1 MRIAPTDQHATLPR
15 IVELLAPAKNLECGM
30 AAIDYGADAVYI
42 GASNFGARV
51 AAGNTVDDIRRLCT
65 YAHQFDAKV
74 YVTVNTII
82 YDKELEQ
89 ARTLVRQI
97 ADAGADAVLIQDMGL
112 IETVKG
118 CPTLEMHAS
127 TQTDNRTVEKVAW
140 LQAQGFD
147 RVVLARE
154 LSLEQIRQ
162 IHQALPDT
170 ELEVFVHGAL
180 CVSYSGACYA
190 SQHCFNRSANRGECA
205 QFCRL
210 SFDLTDSDEHLIEHD
225 RHLLS
230 LKDLCQIDELEDII
244 EAGVTSLK
252 IEGRLKDITY
262 VKNVVAAYSQRL
274 DDIISRNPEKYRR
287 LSFGHTAYTFT
298 PNLKKT
304 FNRGFTHYFLH
315 GRKPDIASFDTPKAL
330 GEFVGTVKEIR
341 GNMFSVSGTVPF
353 ANGDGLCFINKEH
366 KLEGFRVNRVNN
378 NFIYPLNLPPS
389 LHRGMALYRN
399 NDQEFERVLSRKAA
413 ERKIGVKFALSYLDG
428 ELCLSVEDEGGRQTE
443 YKTQIEYQKA
453 KAPQEENIRRQLG
466 KLGNTI
472 FEVCDITIDKQLSDI
487 FIPSSR
493 LADMRRNVIES
504 LTAIPFT
511 PKRKSKIETPSL
523 SVDIENPSAKDLRLA
538 NVSNKSARAYYES
551 VGVHD
556 AIEAYETKPTQKT
569 PLMTC
574 RHCLRFALGHCI
586 KHGGTQPTWHE
597 PLFLSLPDGQRFSV
611 KFDCRNCQMEIYA
624 ET

>member
-1 MRIAPTDQHATLPR
+1 MRKDPTDMYATQPR
-15 IVELLAPAKNLECGM
+15 AIELLAPAKNLECGM

-42 GASNFGARV
+42 GASSFGARL
-51 AAGNTVDDIRRLCT
+51 AAGNTLDDIRRLCT

-82 YDKELEQ
+82 YEKEVEQ

-112 IETVKG
+112 VETVKD

-127 TQTDNRTVEKVAW
+127 TQTDNRTADKVAW

-154 LSLEQIRQ
+154 LTLEQIRQ
-162 IHQALPDT
+162 IHQAHPDT
-170 ELEVFVHGAL
+170 ELEVFIHGAL

-190 SQHCFNRSANRGECA
+190 SQHCFGRSANRGECA

-210 SFDLTDSDEHLIEHD
+210 SFDLTDSDGHTVEHD

-230 LKDLCQIDELEDII
+230 LKDLCQIDELENII
-244 EAGVTSLK
+244 EAGATSLK

-274 DDIISRNPEKYRR
+274 DTIISRNPEKYRR
-287 LSFGHTAYTFT
+287 QSYGHTTYTFT

-315 GRKPDIASFDTPKAL
+315 GRIPDIASFDTPKAL

-389 LHRGMALYRN
+389 LRRGMALYRN
-399 NDQEFERVLSRKAA
+399 NDQEFERVLSHKAA
-413 ERKIGVKFALSYLDG
+413 ERKIGVKFSLSYHNG
-428 ELCLSVEDEGGRQTE
+428 ELCLTAEDDGQRQAE
-443 YKTQIEYQKA
+443 CRIPIECQKPRT
-453 KAPQEENIRRQLG
+453 PQEENIRKQLG

-472 FEVCDITIDKQLSDI
+472 FEVREISVDRQLADI

-493 LADMRRNVIES
+493 LADLRRNVIES
-504 LTAIPFT
+504 LAACPF
-511 PKRKSKIETPSL
+511 PAKRKSK
-523 SVDIENPSAKDLRLA
+523 SAAPLLPATSQSAQELHLA
-538 NVSNKSARAYYES
+538 NVSNKSARTYYES
-551 VGVHD
+551 VGVQD
-556 AIEAYETKPTQKT
+556 AIEAYETRPAQNT

-586 KHGGTQPTWHE
+586 KHGGTRPTWHE
-597 PLFLSLPDGQRFSV
+597 PLFLSLPDGQRFRI
-611 KFDCRNCQMEIYA
+611 KFDCKNCQMEIYA

>member
-1 MRIAPTDQHATLPR
+1 MRKDPTDMHATRPR
-15 IVELLAPAKNLECGM
+15 AIELLAPAKNLECGM

-42 GASNFGARV
+42 GASSFGARL
-51 AAGNTVDDIRRLCT
+51 AAGNTLDDIRQLCT
-65 YAHQFDAKV
+65 YAHRFGAKV

-82 YDKELEQ
+82 YEKELEQ

-112 IETVKG
+112 VKTVKD

-127 TQTDNRTVEKVAW
+127 TQTDNRTLEKVAW
-140 LQAQGFD
+140 LQNQGFD

-190 SQHCFNRSANRGECA
+190 SQHCFGRSANRGECA

-210 SFDLTDSDEHLIEHD
+210 SFDLTDSDGHTVEHD

-230 LKDLCQIDELEDII
+230 LKDLCQIDELENII
-244 EAGVTSLK
+244 EAGATSLK

-274 DDIISRNPEKYRR
+274 DAIIKRNPEKYRR
-287 LSFGHTAYTFT
+287 QSYGHTTYTFT

-353 ANGDGLCFINKEH
+353 ANGDGLCFINKER
-366 KLEGFRVNRVNN
+366 KLEGFRVNRVSN

-389 LHRGMALYRN
+389 LRRGMALYRN
-399 NDQEFERVLSRKAA
+399 NDQEFERVLFHKAA
-413 ERKIGVKFALSYLDG
+413 ERKIGVKFTLSYHNSELLLTAEDDG
-428 ELCLSVEDEGGRQTE
+428 NRQAE
-443 YKTQIEYQKA
+443 YHIPIEYQKSRT
-453 KAPQEENIRRQLG
+453 PQEENIRRQLG

-472 FEVCDITIDKQLSDI
+472 FEVREITIDSKLADI
-487 FIPSSR
+487 FIPSSL
-493 LADMRRNVIES
+493 LADLRRHVIES
-504 LTAIPFT
+504 LTASPFPAQKK
-511 PKRKSKIETPSL
+511 PKSAAPSL
-523 SVDIENPSAKDLRLA
+523 SAANPSAQELHLA
-538 NVSNKSARAYYES
+538 NVSNKSARTYYES

-556 AIEAYETKPTQKT
+556 AIEAYETKPMQNT

-586 KHGGTQPTWHE
+586 KHGGTRPTWHE
-597 PLFLSLPDGQRFSV
+597 PLFLSLPDGQRFSIR
-611 KFDCRNCQMEIYA
+611 FDCKNCQMEIWRA
-624 ET
+624 L

>member
-1 MRIAPTDQHATLPR
+1 MRKDPTDMYTTQPR
-15 IVELLAPAKNLECGM
+15 AIELLAPAKNLECGM

-42 GASNFGARV
+42 GASSFGARV
-51 AAGNTVDDIRRLCT
+51 AAGNTLDDIKQLCT

-74 YVTVNTII
+74 YVTVNTIV
-82 YDKELEQ
+82 YEKEVDQ
-89 ARTLVRQI
+89 ARTLIRQI
-97 ADAGADAVLIQDMGL
+97 ADAGADAVLIQDIGL
-112 IETVKG
+112 VETVKT

-127 TQTDNRTVEKVAW
+127 TQTDNRSIEKVAW

-210 SFDLTDSDEHLIEHD
+210 SFDLTDSEGRMIEHD

-230 LKDLCQIDELEDII
+230 LKDLCQIDELENII
-244 EAGVTSLK
+244 EAGATSLK

-262 VKNVVAAYSQRL
+262 VKNVVAAYSQQL
-274 DDIISRNPEKYRR
+274 DTIIKRNPGKYRR
-287 LSFGHTAYTFT
+287 QSYGHTTYAFT

-353 ANGDGLCFINKEH
+353 ANGDGLCFINKER

-378 NFIYPLNLPPS
+378 NFIYPLTLPSS
-389 LHRGMALYRN
+389 LRRGMALYRN
-399 NDQEFERVLSRKAA
+399 NDQEFERILSRKAA
-413 ERKIGVKFALSYLDG
+413 ERKIGVTFTLNYNNG
-428 ELCLSVEDEGGRQTE
+428 NLCLTAEDEGGRHAECQIS
-443 YKTQIEYQKA
+443 IEYQKA
-453 KAPQEENIRRQLG
+453 KTPQEENIRRQLG

-472 FEVCDITIDKQLSDI
+472 FEIQDISIDKQLSDI

-493 LADMRRNVIES
+493 LADMRRNVVES
-504 LTAIPFT
+504 LSGTSFIPKT
-511 PKRKSKIETPSL
+511 KSKTVTPAL
-523 SVDIENPSAKDLRLA
+523 DIEKQSAKELHLA
-538 NVSNKSARAYYES
+538 NVSNNSAKAYYES

-556 AIEAYETKPTQKT
+556 AIEAYETSSSQKT

-586 KHGGTQPTWHE
+586 KHGGTRPTWHE
-597 PLFLSLPDGQRFSV
+597 PLFLSLPDGQRFNIR
-611 KFDCRNCQMEIYA
+611 FDCKNCQMEIYA

>member
-1 MRIAPTDQHATLPR
+1 MRKDPTDMHTPQPR
-15 IVELLAPAKNLECGM
+15 AIELLAPAKNLECGM

-42 GASNFGARV
+42 GASSFGARL
-51 AAGNTVDDIRRLCT
+51 AAGNTLDDIRQLCT
-65 YAHQFDAKV
+65 YAHRFGAKV

-82 YDKELEQ
+82 YEKEIEQ

-112 IETVKG
+112 VKTVKD

-127 TQTDNRTVEKVAW
+127 TQTDNRTLEKVAW
-140 LQAQGFD
+140 LQNQGFD

-190 SQHCFNRSANRGECA
+190 SQHCFGRSANRGECA

-210 SFDLTDSDEHLIEHD
+210 SFNLTDSDGHTVEHD

-230 LKDLCQIDELEDII
+230 LKDLCQIDELENII
-244 EAGVTSLK
+244 EAGATSLK

-262 VKNVVAAYSQRL
+262 VKNVVAAYSQQL
-274 DDIISRNPEKYRR
+274 DTIISRNPEKYRR
-287 LSFGHTAYTFT
+287 QSYGHTAYTFT

-353 ANGDGLCFINKEH
+353 ANGDGLCFINKER

-389 LHRGMALYRN
+389 LRRGMALYRN
-399 NDQEFERVLSRKAA
+399 NDQEFERVLSHKAA
-413 ERKIGVKFALSYLDG
+413 ERKIGVKFTLSYHNN
-428 ELCLSVEDEGGRQTE
+428 ELLLTAEDEGNRQAE
-443 YKTQIEYQKA
+443 CRIPIEYQKYRT
-453 KAPQEENIRRQLG
+453 PQEENIRRQLG

-472 FEVCDITIDKQLSDI
+472 FKVREITIDSQLADI
-487 FIPSSR
+487 FIPSSL
-493 LADMRRNVIES
+493 LADLRRNVIES
-504 LTAIPFT
+504 LTACPFPSQKK
-511 PKRKSKIETPSL
+511 PKSAAPSL
-523 SVDIENPSAKDLRLA
+523 SAANLSAQELHLA
-538 NVSNKSARAYYES
+538 NVSNKSARTYYES

-556 AIEAYETKPTQKT
+556 AIEAYETKPIQDT

-586 KHGGTQPTWHE
+586 KHGGTRPTWHE
-597 PLFLSLPDGQRFSV
+597 PLFLSLPDGQRFSIR
-611 KFDCRNCQMEIYA
+611 FDCKNCQMEIWRVL
-624 ET
+624 

>member
-1 MRIAPTDQHATLPR
+1 MRKDPTDMYTTQPR
-15 IVELLAPAKNLECGM
+15 AIELLAPAKNLECGM

-42 GASNFGARV
+42 GASSFGARV
-51 AAGNTVDDIRRLCT
+51 AAGNTLDDIKQLCT

-74 YVTVNTII
+74 YVTVNTIV
-82 YDKELEQ
+82 YEKEVDQ
-89 ARTLVRQI
+89 ARTLIRQI

-112 IETVKG
+112 VETVKA

-127 TQTDNRTVEKVAW
+127 TQTDNRSIEKVAW

-210 SFDLTDSDEHLIEHD
+210 SFDLTDSEGRMIEHD

-230 LKDLCQIDELEDII
+230 LKDLCQIDELENII
-244 EAGVTSLK
+244 EAGATSLK

-262 VKNVVAAYSQRL
+262 VKNVVAAYSQQL
-274 DDIISRNPEKYRR
+274 DTIIKRNPGKYRR
-287 LSFGHTAYTFT
+287 QSYGHTTYAFT

-353 ANGDGLCFINKEH
+353 ANGDGLCFINKER

-378 NFIYPLNLPPS
+378 NFIYPLNLPSS
-389 LHRGMALYRN
+389 LRRGMALYRN
-399 NDQEFERVLSRKAA
+399 NDQEFERILSRKAA
-413 ERKIGVKFALSYLDG
+413 ERKIGVTFTLNYNNG
-428 ELCLSVEDEGGRQTE
+428 NLCLTAEDEGGRHAECQIS
-443 YKTQIEYQKA
+443 IEYQKA
-453 KAPQEENIRRQLG
+453 KTPQEENIRRQLG

-472 FEVCDITIDKQLSDI
+472 FEIQDISIDKQLSDI

-493 LADMRRNVIES
+493 LADMRRNVVES
-504 LTAIPFT
+504 LSGTSFIPKT
-511 PKRKSKIETPSL
+511 KSKTVTPAL
-523 SVDIENPSAKDLRLA
+523 DIEKQSAKELHLA
-538 NVSNKSARAYYES
+538 NVSNNSAKAYYES

-556 AIEAYETKPTQKT
+556 AIEAYETSSSQKT

-586 KHGGTQPTWHE
+586 KHGGTRPTWHE
-597 PLFLSLPDGQRFSV
+597 PLFLSLPDGQRFNIR
-611 KFDCRNCQMEIYA
+611 FDCKNCQMEIYA

>member
-1 MRIAPTDQHATLPR
+1 MRKDPTDMYTTQPR
-15 IVELLAPAKNLECGM
+15 AIELLAPAKNLECGM

-42 GASNFGARV
+42 GASSFGARV
-51 AAGNTVDDIRRLCT
+51 AAGNTLDDIKQLCT

-74 YVTVNTII
+74 YVTVNTIV
-82 YDKELEQ
+82 YEKEVDQ
-89 ARTLVRQI
+89 ARTLIRQI

-112 IETVKG
+112 VETVKA

-127 TQTDNRTVEKVAW
+127 TQTDNRSIEKVAW

-210 SFDLTDSDEHLIEHD
+210 SFDLTDSEGRMIEHD

-230 LKDLCQIDELEDII
+230 LKDLCQIDELENII
-244 EAGVTSLK
+244 EAGATSLK

-262 VKNVVAAYSQRL
+262 VKNVVAAYSQQL
-274 DDIISRNPEKYRR
+274 DTIIKRNPGKYRR
-287 LSFGHTAYTFT
+287 QSYGHTTYAFT

-353 ANGDGLCFINKEH
+353 ANGDGLCFINKER

-378 NFIYPLNLPPS
+378 NFIYPLNLPSS
-389 LHRGMALYRN
+389 LRRGMALYRN
-399 NDQEFERVLSRKAA
+399 NDQEFERILSRKAA
-413 ERKIGVKFALSYLDG
+413 ERKIGVTFTLNYNNG
-428 ELCLSVEDEGGRQTE
+428 NLCLTAEDEGGRHAECQIS
-443 YKTQIEYQKA
+443 IEYQKA
-453 KAPQEENIRRQLG
+453 KTPQEENIRRQLG

-472 FEVCDITIDKQLSDI
+472 FEIQDISIDKQLSDI

-493 LADMRRNVIES
+493 LADMRRNVVES
-504 LTAIPFT
+504 LSGTSFIPKT
-511 PKRKSKIETPSL
+511 KSKTVTPAL
-523 SVDIENPSAKDLRLA
+523 DIEKQSAKELHLA
-538 NVSNKSARAYYES
+538 NVSNNSAKAYYES
-551 VGVHD
+551 VGVPD
-556 AIEAYETKPTQKT
+556 AIEAYETSSSQKT

-586 KHGGTQPTWHE
+586 KHGGTRPTWHE
-597 PLFLSLPDGQRFSV
+597 PLFLSLPDGQRFNIR
-611 KFDCRNCQMEIYA
+611 FDCKNCQMEIYA

>member
-1 MRIAPTDQHATLPR
+1 MRKDPTDMYTTQPR
-15 IVELLAPAKNLECGM
+15 AIELLAPAKNLECGM

-42 GASNFGARV
+42 GASSFGARV
-51 AAGNTVDDIRRLCT
+51 AAGNTLDDIKQLCT

-74 YVTVNTII
+74 YVTVNTIV
-82 YDKELEQ
+82 YEKEVDQ
-89 ARTLVRQI
+89 ARTLIRQI
-97 ADAGADAVLIQDMGL
+97 ADTGADAVLIQDMGL
-112 IETVKG
+112 VETVKA

-127 TQTDNRTVEKVAW
+127 TQTDNRSIEKVAW

-210 SFDLTDSDEHLIEHD
+210 SFDLTDSEGRMIEHD

-230 LKDLCQIDELEDII
+230 LKDLCQIDELENII
-244 EAGVTSLK
+244 EAGATSLK

-262 VKNVVAAYSQRL
+262 VKNVVAAYSQQL
-274 DDIISRNPEKYRR
+274 DTIIKRNPGKYRR
-287 LSFGHTAYTFT
+287 QSYGHTTYAFT
-298 PNLKKT
+298 SNLKKT

-353 ANGDGLCFINKEH
+353 ANGDGLCFINKER

-378 NFIYPLNLPPS
+378 NFIYPLNLPSS
-389 LHRGMALYRN
+389 LRRGMALYRN
-399 NDQEFERVLSRKAA
+399 NDQEFERILSRKAA
-413 ERKIGVKFALSYLDG
+413 ERKIGVTFTLNYNNG
-428 ELCLSVEDEGGRQTE
+428 NLCLTAEDKGGRHAECQIS
-443 YKTQIEYQKA
+443 IEYQKA
-453 KAPQEENIRRQLG
+453 KTPQEENIRRQLG

-472 FEVCDITIDKQLSDI
+472 FEIQDISIDKQLSDI

-493 LADMRRNVIES
+493 LADMRRNVVES
-504 LTAIPFT
+504 LSGTSFIPKT
-511 PKRKSKIETPSL
+511 KSKTVTPAL
-523 SVDIENPSAKDLRLA
+523 DIEKQSAKELHLA
-538 NVSNKSARAYYES
+538 NVSNNSAKAYYES

-556 AIEAYETKPTQKT
+556 AIEAYETSSSQKT

-586 KHGGTQPTWHE
+586 KHGGTRPTWHE
-597 PLFLSLPDGQRFSV
+597 PLFLSLPDGQRFNIR
-611 KFDCRNCQMEIYA
+611 FDCKNCQMEIYA

>member
-1 MRIAPTDQHATLPR
+1 MRKDPTDMYTTQPR
-15 IVELLAPAKNLECGM
+15 AIELLAPAKNLECGM

-42 GASNFGARV
+42 GASSFGARV
-51 AAGNTVDDIRRLCT
+51 AAGNTLDDIKQLCT

-74 YVTVNTII
+74 YVTVNTIV
-82 YDKELEQ
+82 YEKEVDQ
-89 ARTLVRQI
+89 VRTLIRQI

-112 IETVKG
+112 VETVKA

-127 TQTDNRTVEKVAW
+127 TQTDNRSIEKVAW

-210 SFDLTDSDEHLIEHD
+210 SFDLTDSEGRMIEHD

-230 LKDLCQIDELEDII
+230 LKDLCQIDELENII
-244 EAGVTSLK
+244 EAGATSLK

-262 VKNVVAAYSQRL
+262 VKNVVAAYSQQL
-274 DDIISRNPEKYRR
+274 DTIIKRNPGKYRR
-287 LSFGHTAYTFT
+287 QSYGHTTYAFT

-353 ANGDGLCFINKEH
+353 ANGDGLCFINKER

-378 NFIYPLNLPPS
+378 NFIYPLNLPSS
-389 LHRGMALYRN
+389 LRRGMALYRN
-399 NDQEFERVLSRKAA
+399 NDQEFERILSRKAA
-413 ERKIGVKFALSYLDG
+413 ERKIGVTFTLNYNNG
-428 ELCLSVEDEGGRQTE
+428 NLCLTAEDEGGRHAECQIS
-443 YKTQIEYQKA
+443 IEYQKA
-453 KAPQEENIRRQLG
+453 KTPQEENIRRQLG

-472 FEVCDITIDKQLSDI
+472 FEIQDISIDKQLSDI

-493 LADMRRNVIES
+493 LADMRRNVVES
-504 LTAIPFT
+504 LSGTSFIPKT
-511 PKRKSKIETPSL
+511 KSKTVTPAL
-523 SVDIENPSAKDLRLA
+523 DIEKQSAKELHLA
-538 NVSNKSARAYYES
+538 NVSNNSAKAYYES

-556 AIEAYETKPTQKT
+556 AIEAYETSSSQKT

-586 KHGGTQPTWHE
+586 KHGGTRPTWHE
-597 PLFLSLPDGQRFSV
+597 PLFLSLPDGQRFNIR
-611 KFDCRNCQMEIYA
+611 FDCKNCQMEIYA

>member
-1 MRIAPTDQHATLPR
+1 MRKDPTDMHTPQPR
-15 IVELLAPAKNLECGM
+15 AIELLAPAKNLECGM

-42 GASNFGARV
+42 GASSFGARL
-51 AAGNTVDDIRRLCT
+51 AAGNTLDDIRQLCT
-65 YAHQFDAKV
+65 YAHRFGAKV

-82 YDKELEQ
+82 YEKEIEQ

-112 IETVKG
+112 VKTVKD

-127 TQTDNRTVEKVAW
+127 TQTDNRTLEKVAW
-140 LQAQGFD
+140 LQNQGFD

-190 SQHCFNRSANRGECA
+190 SQHCFGRSANRGECA

-210 SFDLTDSDEHLIEHD
+210 SFDLTDSDGHTVEHD

-230 LKDLCQIDELEDII
+230 LKDLCQIDELENII
-244 EAGVTSLK
+244 EAGATSLK

-274 DDIISRNPEKYRR
+274 DTIISRNPEKYRR
-287 LSFGHTAYTFT
+287 QSYGHTTYAFT

-353 ANGDGLCFINKEH
+353 ANGDGLCFINKER

-389 LHRGMALYRN
+389 LRRGMALYRN
-399 NDQEFERVLSRKAA
+399 NDQEFERVLSHKAA
-413 ERKIGVKFALSYLDG
+413 ERKIGVKFTLSYHNN
-428 ELCLSVEDEGGRQTE
+428 ELLLTAEDEGNRQAE
-443 YKTQIEYQKA
+443 CRIPIEYQKSRT
-453 KAPQEENIRRQLG
+453 PQEENIRRQLG

-472 FEVCDITIDKQLSDI
+472 FKVREITIDSQLADI
-487 FIPSSR
+487 FIPSSL
-493 LADMRRNVIES
+493 LADLRRNVIES
-504 LTAIPFT
+504 LTACPFPAQKK
-511 PKRKSKIETPSL
+511 PKSAAPSL
-523 SVDIENPSAKDLRLA
+523 SAANLSAQELHLA
-538 NVSNKSARAYYES
+538 NVSNKSARTYYES

-556 AIEAYETKPTQKT
+556 AIEAYETKPIQDT

-586 KHGGTQPTWHE
+586 KHGGTRPTWHE
-597 PLFLSLPDGQRFSV
+597 PLFLSLPDGQRFSIR
-611 KFDCRNCQMEIYA
+611 FDCKNCQMEIWRVL
-624 ET
+624 

>member
-1 MRIAPTDQHATLPR
+1 MRKDPTDMYTTQPR
-15 IVELLAPAKNLECGM
+15 AIELLAPAKNLECGM

-42 GASNFGARV
+42 GASSFGARV
-51 AAGNTVDDIRRLCT
+51 AAGNTLDDIKQLCT

-74 YVTVNTII
+74 YVTVNTIV
-82 YDKELEQ
+82 YEKEVDQ
-89 ARTLVRQI
+89 ARTLIRQI

-112 IETVKG
+112 VETVKA

-127 TQTDNRTVEKVAW
+127 TQTDNRSIEKVAW

-210 SFDLTDSDEHLIEHD
+210 SFDLTDSEGRMIEHD

-230 LKDLCQIDELEDII
+230 LKDLCQINELENII
-244 EAGVTSLK
+244 EAGATSLK

-262 VKNVVAAYSQRL
+262 VKNVVAAYSQQL
-274 DDIISRNPEKYRR
+274 DTIIKRNPGKYRR
-287 LSFGHTAYTFT
+287 QSYGHTTYAFT

-353 ANGDGLCFINKEH
+353 ANGDGLCFINKER

-378 NFIYPLNLPPS
+378 NFIYPLNLPSS
-389 LHRGMALYRN
+389 LRRGMALYRN
-399 NDQEFERVLSRKAA
+399 NDQEFERILSRKAA
-413 ERKIGVKFALSYLDG
+413 ERKIGVTFTLNYNNG
-428 ELCLSVEDEGGRQTE
+428 NLCLTAEDEGGRHAECQIS
-443 YKTQIEYQKA
+443 IEYQKA
-453 KAPQEENIRRQLG
+453 KTPQEENIRRQLG

-472 FEVCDITIDKQLSDI
+472 FEIQDISIDKQLSDI

-493 LADMRRNVIES
+493 LADMRRNVVES
-504 LTAIPFT
+504 LSGTSFIPQT
-511 PKRKSKIETPSL
+511 KSKTVTPAL
-523 SVDIENPSAKDLRLA
+523 DIEKQSAKELHLA
-538 NVSNKSARAYYES
+538 NVSNNSAKAYYES

-556 AIEAYETKPTQKT
+556 AIEAYETSSSQKT

-586 KHGGTQPTWHE
+586 KHGGTRPTWHE
-597 PLFLSLPDGQRFSV
+597 PLFLSLPDGQRFNIR
-611 KFDCRNCQMEIYA
+611 FDCKNCQMEIYA

>member
-1 MRIAPTDQHATLPR
+1 MRKDPTDMYTTQPR
-15 IVELLAPAKNLECGM
+15 AIELLAPAKNLECGM

-42 GASNFGARV
+42 GASSFGARV
-51 AAGNTVDDIRRLCT
+51 AAGNTLDDIKQLCT

-74 YVTVNTII
+74 YVTVNTIV
-82 YDKELEQ
+82 YEKEVDQ
-89 ARTLVRQI
+89 ARTLIRQI

-112 IETVKG
+112 VETVKA

-127 TQTDNRTVEKVAW
+127 TQTDNRSIEKVAW

-210 SFDLTDSDEHLIEHD
+210 SFDLTDSEGRMIEHD

-230 LKDLCQIDELEDII
+230 LKDLCQINELENII
-244 EAGVTSLK
+244 EAGATSLK

-262 VKNVVAAYSQRL
+262 VKNVVAAYSQQL
-274 DDIISRNPEKYRR
+274 DTIIKRNPGKYRR
-287 LSFGHTAYTFT
+287 QSYGHTTYAFT

-353 ANGDGLCFINKEH
+353 ANGDGLCFINKER

-378 NFIYPLNLPPS
+378 NFIYPLNLPSS
-389 LHRGMALYRN
+389 LRRGMALYRN
-399 NDQEFERVLSRKAA
+399 NDQEFERILSRKAA
-413 ERKIGVKFALSYLDG
+413 ERKIGVTFTLNYNNG
-428 ELCLSVEDEGGRQTE
+428 NLCLTAEDEGGRHAECQIS
-443 YKTQIEYQKA
+443 IEYQKA
-453 KAPQEENIRRQLG
+453 KTPQEENIRRQLG

-472 FEVCDITIDKQLSDI
+472 FEIQDISIDKQLSDI

-493 LADMRRNVIES
+493 LADMRRNVVES
-504 LTAIPFT
+504 LSGTSFIPKT
-511 PKRKSKIETPSL
+511 KSKTVTPAL
-523 SVDIENPSAKDLRLA
+523 DIEKQSAKELHLA
-538 NVSNKSARAYYES
+538 NVSNNSAKAYYEY
-551 VGVHD
+551 VGVPD
-556 AIEAYETKPTQKT
+556 AIEAYETSSSQKT

-586 KHGGTQPTWHE
+586 KHGGTRPTWHE
-597 PLFLSLPDGQRFSV
+597 PLFLSLPDGQRFNIR
-611 KFDCRNCQMEIYA
+611 FDCKNCQMEIYA

>member
-1 MRIAPTDQHATLPR
+1 MRKDPTDMYTTQPR
-15 IVELLAPAKNLECGM
+15 AIELLAPAKNLECGM

-42 GASNFGARV
+42 GASSFGARV
-51 AAGNTVDDIRRLCT
+51 AAGNTLDDIKQLCT

-74 YVTVNTII
+74 YVTVNTIV
-82 YDKELEQ
+82 YEKEVDQ
-89 ARTLVRQI
+89 ARTLIRQI

-112 IETVKG
+112 VETVKA

-127 TQTDNRTVEKVAW
+127 TQTDNRSIEKVAW

-210 SFDLTDSDEHLIEHD
+210 SFDLTDSEGRMIEHD

-230 LKDLCQIDELEDII
+230 LKDLCQIDELENLI
-244 EAGVTSLK
+244 EAGATSLK

-262 VKNVVAAYSQRL
+262 VKNVVAAYSQQL
-274 DDIISRNPEKYRR
+274 DTIIKRNPGKYRR
-287 LSFGHTAYTFT
+287 QSYGHTTYAFT

-353 ANGDGLCFINKEH
+353 ANGDGLCFINKER

-378 NFIYPLNLPPS
+378 NFIYPLTLPSS
-389 LHRGMALYRN
+389 LRRGMALYRN
-399 NDQEFERVLSRKAA
+399 NDQEFERILSRKAA
-413 ERKIGVKFALSYLDG
+413 ERKIGVTFTLNYNNG
-428 ELCLSVEDEGGRQTE
+428 NLCLTAEDEGGRHAECQIS
-443 YKTQIEYQKA
+443 IEYQKA
-453 KAPQEENIRRQLG
+453 KTPQEENIRRQLG

-472 FEVCDITIDKQLSDI
+472 FEIQDISIDKQLSDI

-493 LADMRRNVIES
+493 LADMRRNVVES
-504 LTAIPFT
+504 LSGTSFIPKT
-511 PKRKSKIETPSL
+511 KSKTVTPAL
-523 SVDIENPSAKDLRLA
+523 DIEKQSAKELHLA
-538 NVSNKSARAYYES
+538 NVSNNSAKAYYES

-556 AIEAYETKPTQKT
+556 AIEAYETSSSQKT

-586 KHGGTQPTWHE
+586 KHGGTRPTWHE
-597 PLFLSLPDGQRFSV
+597 PLFLSLPDGQRFNIR
-611 KFDCRNCQMEIYA
+611 FDCKNCQMEIYA

>member
-1 MRIAPTDQHATLPR
+1 MRKDPTDMYITQPR
-15 IVELLAPAKNLECGM
+15 AIELLAPAKNLDCGM

-42 GASNFGARV
+42 GASSFGARV
-51 AAGNTVDDIRRLCT
+51 AAGNTLDDIKQLCT

-74 YVTVNTII
+74 YLTVNTIV
-82 YDKELEQ
+82 YEKEVDQ
-89 ARTLVRQI
+89 ARTLIRQI

-112 IETVKG
+112 VETVKA

-127 TQTDNRTVEKVAW
+127 TQTDNRSIEKVAW

-210 SFDLTDSDEHLIEHD
+210 SFDLTDSEGRMIEHD

-230 LKDLCQIDELEDII
+230 LKDLCQIDELENII
-244 EAGVTSLK
+244 EAGATSLK

-262 VKNVVAAYSQRL
+262 VKNVVAAYSQQL
-274 DDIISRNPEKYRR
+274 DTIIKRNPGKYRR
-287 LSFGHTAYTFT
+287 QSYGHTTYAFT

-353 ANGDGLCFINKEH
+353 ANGDGLCFINKER

-378 NFIYPLNLPPS
+378 NFIYPLNLPSS
-389 LHRGMALYRN
+389 LRRGMALYRN
-399 NDQEFERVLSRKAA
+399 NDQEFERILSRKAA
-413 ERKIGVKFALSYLDG
+413 ERKIGVTFTLNYNNG
-428 ELCLSVEDEGGRQTE
+428 NLCLTAEDEGGRHAECQIS
-443 YKTQIEYQKA
+443 IEYQKA
-453 KAPQEENIRRQLG
+453 KTPQEENIRRQLG

-472 FEVCDITIDKQLSDI
+472 FEIQDISIDKQLSDI

-493 LADMRRNVIES
+493 LADMRRNVVES
-504 LTAIPFT
+504 LSGTSFIPKT
-511 PKRKSKIETPSL
+511 KSKTVTPAL
-523 SVDIENPSAKDLRLA
+523 DIEKQSAKELHLA
-538 NVSNKSARAYYES
+538 NVSNNSAKAYYES

-556 AIEAYETKPTQKT
+556 AIEAYETSSSQKT

-586 KHGGTQPTWHE
+586 KHGGTRPTWHE
-597 PLFLSLPDGQRFSV
+597 PLFLSLPDGQRFNIR
-611 KFDCRNCQMEIYA
+611 FDCKNCQMEIYA

>member
-1 MRIAPTDQHATLPR
+1 MRKDPTDMYTTQPR
-15 IVELLAPAKNLECGM
+15 AIELLAPAKNLDCGM

-42 GASNFGARV
+42 GASSFGARV
-51 AAGNTVDDIRRLCT
+51 AAGNTLDDIKQLCT

-74 YVTVNTII
+74 YVTVNTIV
-82 YDKELEQ
+82 YEKEVDQ
-89 ARTLVRQI
+89 ARTLIRQI

-112 IETVKG
+112 VETVKA

-127 TQTDNRTVEKVAW
+127 TQTDNRSIEKVAW

-210 SFDLTDSDEHLIEHD
+210 SFDLTDSEGRMIEHD

-230 LKDLCQIDELEDII
+230 LKDLCQIDELENII
-244 EAGVTSLK
+244 EAGATSLK

-262 VKNVVAAYSQRL
+262 VKNVVAAYSQQL
-274 DDIISRNPEKYRR
+274 DTIIKRNPGKYRR
-287 LSFGHTAYTFT
+287 QSYGHTTYAFT

-353 ANGDGLCFINKEH
+353 ANGDGLCFINKER

-378 NFIYPLNLPPS
+378 NFIYPLNLPSS
-389 LHRGMALYRN
+389 LRRGMALYRN
-399 NDQEFERVLSRKAA
+399 NDQEFERILSRKAA
-413 ERKIGVKFALSYLDG
+413 ERKIGVTFTLNYNNG
-428 ELCLSVEDEGGRQTE
+428 NLCLTAEDEGGRHAECQIS
-443 YKTQIEYQKA
+443 IEYQKA
-453 KAPQEENIRRQLG
+453 KTPQEENIRRQLG

-472 FEVCDITIDKQLSDI
+472 FEIQDISIDKQLSDI

-493 LADMRRNVIES
+493 LADMRRNVVES
-504 LTAIPFT
+504 LSGTSFIPKT
-511 PKRKSKIETPSL
+511 KSKTVTPAL
-523 SVDIENPSAKDLRLA
+523 DIEKQSAKELHLA
-538 NVSNKSARAYYES
+538 NVSNNSAKAYYES

-556 AIEAYETKPTQKT
+556 AIEAYETSSSQKT

-586 KHGGTQPTWHE
+586 KHGGTRPTWHE
-597 PLFLSLPDGQRFSV
+597 PLFLSLPDGQRFNIR
-611 KFDCRNCQMEIYA
+611 FDCKNCQMEIYA

>member
-1 MRIAPTDQHATLPR
+1 MRKDPTDMYAQPR
-15 IVELLAPAKNLECGM
+15 TIELLAPAKNLECGM
-30 AAIDYGADAVYI
+30 AAIDFGADAVYI

-51 AAGNTVDDIRRLCT
+51 AAGNTLDDIRQLCV
-65 YAHQFDAKV
+65 YAHQFGAKV

-82 YDKELEQ
+82 YEKEIEQ
-89 ARTLVRQI
+89 ARKLIKQI

-112 IETVKG
+112 VETVKN

-140 LQAQGFD
+140 LQNQGFD

-154 LSLEQIRQ
+154 LSLEQIKQ
-162 IHQALPDT
+162 IHQTLPNT

-210 SFDLTDSDEHLIEHD
+210 SFDLVDSAGHTIEHN

-230 LKDLCQIDELEDII
+230 LKDLCQIDELENII
-244 EAGVTSLK
+244 EAGATSLK

-262 VKNVVAAYSQRL
+262 VKNVVAAYSQQL
-274 DDIISRNPEKYRR
+274 DAIVNRNPRKYRR
-287 LSFGHTAYTFT
+287 QSYGHTTYTFT

-315 GRKPDIASFDTPKAL
+315 GRKLDIASFDTPKAL

-353 ANGDGLCFINKEH
+353 TNGDGLCFINEER

-389 LHRGMALYRN
+389 LRRGMALYRN
-399 NDQEFERVLSRKAA
+399 NDQEFERILSRKVA
-413 ERKIGVKFALSYLDG
+413 ERKIGVKFTLTYNND
-428 ELCLSVEDEGGRQTE
+428 ELCLTAEDEGGRRSVCQLS
-443 YKTQIEYQKA
+443 IEHQKSRT
-453 KAPQEENIRRQLG
+453 PQEENIKRQLG
-466 KLGNTI
+466 RLGNTI
-472 FEVCDITIDKQLSDI
+472 FKIQGISIDKQLSDI

-493 LADMRRNVIES
+493 LADMRRNVIEHLMS
-504 LTAIPFT
+504 TPFLPNAKFKT
-511 PKRKSKIETPSL
+511 LVPTL
-523 SVDIENPSAKDLRLA
+523 GTENPSAKELHLA
-538 NVSNKSARAYYES
+538 NVSNKSAKAFYNS
-551 VGVHD
+551 VGIHD
-556 AIEAYETKPTQKT
+556 AIEAYETRPAQRA

-586 KHGGTQPTWHE
+586 KHGGTRPTWHE
-597 PLFLSLPDGQRFSV
+597 PLFLLLPDGQRFSIR
-611 KFDCRNCQMEIYA
+611 FDCRNCQMEIYA

>member
-1 MRIAPTDQHATLPR
+1 MRKDPTDMYTTQPR
-15 IVELLAPAKNLECGM
+15 AIELLAPAKNLECGM

-42 GASNFGARV
+42 GASSFGARV
-51 AAGNTVDDIRRLCT
+51 AAGNTLDDIKQLCT

-74 YVTVNTII
+74 YVTVNTIV
-82 YDKELEQ
+82 YEKEVDQ
-89 ARTLVRQI
+89 ARTLIRQI

-112 IETVKG
+112 VETVKA

-127 TQTDNRTVEKVAW
+127 TQTDNRSIEKVAW

-210 SFDLTDSDEHLIEHD
+210 SFDLTDSEGRMIEHD

-230 LKDLCQIDELEDII
+230 LKDLCQINELENII
-244 EAGVTSLK
+244 EAGATSLK

-262 VKNVVAAYSQRL
+262 VKNVVAAYSQQL
-274 DDIISRNPEKYRR
+274 DTIIKRNPGKYRR
-287 LSFGHTAYTFT
+287 QSYGHTTYAFT

-353 ANGDGLCFINKEH
+353 ANGDGLCFINKER

-378 NFIYPLNLPPS
+378 NFIYPLNLPSS
-389 LHRGMALYRN
+389 LRRGMALYRN
-399 NDQEFERVLSRKAA
+399 NDQEFERILSRKAA
-413 ERKIGVKFALSYLDG
+413 ERKIGVTFTLNYNNG
-428 ELCLSVEDEGGRQTE
+428 NLCLTAEDEGGRHAECQIS
-443 YKTQIEYQKA
+443 IEYQKA
-453 KAPQEENIRRQLG
+453 KTPQEENIRRQLG

-472 FEVCDITIDKQLSDI
+472 FEIQDISIDKQLSDI

-493 LADMRRNVIES
+493 LADMRRNVVES
-504 LTAIPFT
+504 LSGTSFIPKT
-511 PKRKSKIETPSL
+511 KSKTVTPAL
-523 SVDIENPSAKDLRLA
+523 DIEKQSAKELHLA
-538 NVSNKSARAYYES
+538 NVSNNSAKAYYES

-556 AIEAYETKPTQKT
+556 AIEAYETSSSQKT

-586 KHGGTQPTWHE
+586 KHGGTRPTWHE
-597 PLFLSLPDGQRFSV
+597 PLFLSLPDGQRFNIR
-611 KFDCRNCQMEIYA
+611 FDCKNCQMEIYA

>member
-1 MRIAPTDQHATLPR
+1 MRKDPTDMYTTQPR
-15 IVELLAPAKNLECGM
+15 AIELLAPAKNLECGM

-42 GASNFGARV
+42 GASSFGARV
-51 AAGNTVDDIRRLCT
+51 AAGNTLDDIKQLCT

-74 YVTVNTII
+74 YVTVNTIV
-82 YDKELEQ
+82 YEKEVDQ
-89 ARTLVRQI
+89 ARTLIRQI

-112 IETVKG
+112 VETVKA

-127 TQTDNRTVEKVAW
+127 TQTDNRSIEKVAW

-190 SQHCFNRSANRGECA
+190 SQLCFNRSANRGECA

-210 SFDLTDSDEHLIEHD
+210 SFDLTDSEGRMIEHD

-230 LKDLCQIDELEDII
+230 LKDLCQINELENII
-244 EAGVTSLK
+244 EAGATSLK

-262 VKNVVAAYSQRL
+262 VKNVVAAYSQQL
-274 DDIISRNPEKYRR
+274 DTIIKRNPGKYRR
-287 LSFGHTAYTFT
+287 QSYGHTTYAFT

-353 ANGDGLCFINKEH
+353 ANGDGLCFINKER

-378 NFIYPLNLPPS
+378 NFIYPLNLPSS
-389 LHRGMALYRN
+389 LRRGMALYRN
-399 NDQEFERVLSRKAA
+399 NDQEFERILSRKAA
-413 ERKIGVKFALSYLDG
+413 ERKIGVTFTLNYNNG
-428 ELCLSVEDEGGRQTE
+428 NLCLTAEDEGGRHAECQIS
-443 YKTQIEYQKA
+443 IEYQKA
-453 KAPQEENIRRQLG
+453 KTPQEENIRRQLG

-472 FEVCDITIDKQLSDI
+472 FEIQDISIDKQLSDI

-493 LADMRRNVIES
+493 LADMRRNVVES
-504 LTAIPFT
+504 LSGTSFIPKT
-511 PKRKSKIETPSL
+511 KSKTVTPAL
-523 SVDIENPSAKDLRLA
+523 DIEKQSAKELHLA
-538 NVSNKSARAYYES
+538 NVSNNSAKAYYES

-556 AIEAYETKPTQKT
+556 AIEAYETSSSQKT

-586 KHGGTQPTWHE
+586 KHGGTRPTWHE
-597 PLFLSLPDGQRFSV
+597 PLFLSLPDGQRFNIR
-611 KFDCRNCQMEIYA
+611 FDCKNCQMEIYA

>member
-1 MRIAPTDQHATLPR
+1 MRKDPTDMYTTQPR
-15 IVELLAPAKNLECGM
+15 AIELLAPAKNLECGM

-42 GASNFGARV
+42 GASSFGARV
-51 AAGNTVDDIRRLCT
+51 AAGNTLDDIKQLCT
-65 YAHQFDAKV
+65 YAHQFDTKV
-74 YVTVNTII
+74 YVTVNTIV
-82 YDKELEQ
+82 YEKEVDQ
-89 ARTLVRQI
+89 ARTLIRQI

-112 IETVKG
+112 VETVKA

-127 TQTDNRTVEKVAW
+127 TQTDNRSIEKVAW

-210 SFDLTDSDEHLIEHD
+210 SFDLTDSEGRMIEHD

-230 LKDLCQIDELEDII
+230 LKDLCQINELENII
-244 EAGVTSLK
+244 EAGATSLK

-262 VKNVVAAYSQRL
+262 VKNVVAAYSQQL
-274 DDIISRNPEKYRR
+274 DTIIKRNPGKYRR
-287 LSFGHTAYTFT
+287 QSYGHTTYAFT

-353 ANGDGLCFINKEH
+353 ANGDGLCFINKER

-378 NFIYPLNLPPS
+378 NFIYPLNLPSS
-389 LHRGMALYRN
+389 LRRGMALYRN
-399 NDQEFERVLSRKAA
+399 NDQEFERILSRKAA
-413 ERKIGVKFALSYLDG
+413 ERKIGVTFTLNYNNG
-428 ELCLSVEDEGGRQTE
+428 NLCLTAEDEGGRHAECQIS
-443 YKTQIEYQKA
+443 IEYQKA
-453 KAPQEENIRRQLG
+453 KTPQEENIRRQLG

-472 FEVCDITIDKQLSDI
+472 FEIQDISIDKQLSDI

-493 LADMRRNVIES
+493 LADMRRNVVES
-504 LTAIPFT
+504 LSGTSFIPKT
-511 PKRKSKIETPSL
+511 KSKTVTPAL
-523 SVDIENPSAKDLRLA
+523 DIEKQSAKELHLA
-538 NVSNKSARAYYES
+538 NVSNNSAKAYYES

-556 AIEAYETKPTQKT
+556 AIEAYETSSSQKT

-586 KHGGTQPTWHE
+586 KHGGTRPTWHE
-597 PLFLSLPDGQRFSV
+597 PLFLSLPDGQRFNIR
-611 KFDCRNCQMEIYA
+611 FDCKNCQMEIYA

>member
-1 MRIAPTDQHATLPR
+1 MRKDPTDMYITQPR
-15 IVELLAPAKNLECGM
+15 AIELLAPAKNLDCGM

-42 GASNFGARV
+42 GASSFGARV
-51 AAGNTVDDIRRLCT
+51 AAGNTLDDIKQLCT

-74 YVTVNTII
+74 YVTVNTIV
-82 YDKELEQ
+82 YEKEVDQ
-89 ARTLVRQI
+89 ARTLIRQI

-112 IETVKG
+112 VETVKA

-127 TQTDNRTVEKVAW
+127 TQTDNRSIEKVAW

-210 SFDLTDSDEHLIEHD
+210 SFDLTDSEGRMIEHD

-230 LKDLCQIDELEDII
+230 LKDLCQINELENII
-244 EAGVTSLK
+244 EAGATSLK

-262 VKNVVAAYSQRL
+262 VKNVVAAYSQQL
-274 DDIISRNPEKYRR
+274 DTIIKRNPGKYRR
-287 LSFGHTAYTFT
+287 QSYGHTTYAFT

-353 ANGDGLCFINKEH
+353 ANGDGLCFINKER

-378 NFIYPLNLPPS
+378 NFIYPLTLPSS
-389 LHRGMALYRN
+389 LRRGMALYRN
-399 NDQEFERVLSRKAA
+399 NDQEFERILSRKAA
-413 ERKIGVKFALSYLDG
+413 ERKIGVTFTLNYNNGK
-428 ELCLSVEDEGGRQTE
+428 LCLTAEDEGGRHAECQIS
-443 YKTQIEYQKA
+443 IEYQKA
-453 KAPQEENIRRQLG
+453 KTPQEENIRRQLG

-472 FEVCDITIDKQLSDI
+472 FEIQDISIDKQLSDI

-493 LADMRRNVIES
+493 LADMRRNVVES
-504 LTAIPFT
+504 LSGTSFIPKT
-511 PKRKSKIETPSL
+511 KSKTVTPAL
-523 SVDIENPSAKDLRLA
+523 DIEKQSAKELHLA
-538 NVSNKSARAYYES
+538 NVSNNSAKAYYES

-556 AIEAYETKPTQKT
+556 AIEAYETSSSQKT

-586 KHGGTQPTWHE
+586 KHGGTRPTWHE
-597 PLFLSLPDGQRFSV
+597 PLFLSLPDGQRFNIR
-611 KFDCRNCQMEIYA
+611 FDCKNCQMEIYA